1 MINQNEIK
9 STALRNLNMYFEN
22 INFQSNGKNI
32 KDVPKGVNIGFREI
46 HEYEEDKIFIKLY
59 CRVEKKDKFELN
71 LCLVGSFLVG
81 KDFPTDKLLPN
92 AIAIMF
98 PYLRSQ
104 VTLMTTQ
111 PNITPVTIPPININ
125 SFLKRQEEE
134 FNKNKN

>member
-1 MINQNEIK
+1 MMINQNEIK

-104 VTLMTTQ
+104 VTIMTTQ
-111 PNITPVTIPPININ
+111 PNATPVVIPPININ
-125 SFLKRQEEE
+125 SFLKRQNEKI
-134 FNKNKN
+134 NKK

>member
-32 KDVPKGVNIGFREI
+32 KDVQKGVNIGFREI
-46 HEYEEDKIFIKLY
+46 HEYEENKISIKLY
-59 CRVEKKDKFELN
+59 CRVEKKDNFELN

-81 KDFPTDKLLPN
+81 EDFPTDKLLPN

-111 PNITPVTIPPININ
+111 PNITPVIIPPININ
-125 SFLKRQEEE
+125 SFLKRQQKE
-134 FNKNKN
+134 FNKN